1 MVAVDELAVTECSCP
16 CPGLRD
22 VVVAVCVETEE
33 VEERDDLGEEGG
45 GDGRRLRIGLIA
57 FWYFISKT

>member
-22 VVVAVCVETEE
+22 VGVAVCVEAEE
-33 VEERDDLGEEGG
+33 VEELRERDDLGEEVGVTG
-45 GDGRRLRIGLIA
+45 AVCVLA
-57 FWYFISKT
+57 Y